1 MEHSIIDTI
10 EDYRNSIKVIN
21 SLLIVMLNASSN
33 DTDDISYENLNDY
46 LKIILQ
52 KINTWFDNINKTE
65 YKYIENENFDTIKL
79 EIAEIFQ
86 CLKILSNALKYTDND
101 ISFDDISGIL
111 NASIKKI
118 KKCIKNSKNVHLAQY
133 PNY

>member
-52 KINTWFDNINKTE
+52 KINTWFDNINRNSRN
-65 YKYIENENFDTIKL
+65 ISMSENFIKR
-79 EIAEIFQ
+79 I
-86 CLKILSNALKYTDND
+86 KIY
-101 ISFDDISGIL
+101 
-111 NASIKKI
+111 
-118 KKCIKNSKNVHLAQY
+118 
-133 PNY
+133 